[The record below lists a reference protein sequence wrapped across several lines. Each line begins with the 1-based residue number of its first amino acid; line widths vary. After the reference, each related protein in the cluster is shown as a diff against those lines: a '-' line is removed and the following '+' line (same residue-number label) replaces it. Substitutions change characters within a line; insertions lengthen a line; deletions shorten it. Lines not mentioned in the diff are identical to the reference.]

1 MTKSAIM
8 PDGNKPPVDLL
19 VCTDRDQIKVEY
31 ATASL
36 DHQRDH

>member
-1 MTKSAIM
+1 M